1 MKKVI
6 KDIVPYIAIILI
18 VVLIR
23 SFIAT
28 PVRVTGYSMYPTF
41 DDGQILILNKTKKEY
56 KRFDVVVVNYNGEKL
71 IKRIIGLPGEHIQ
84 YKNNK
89 LYVNG
94 KYVVESFLNNDVKTN
109 DFDIIDLMITS
120 FIPKDS
126 YLVLGD
132 NRENSTDSR
141 VFGFV
146 KKENILGT
154 TVFSVFPFTKFGTI

>member
-1 MKKVI
+1 MKKI
-6 KDIVPYIAIILI
+6 LKDIIPYIVIIVT

-23 SFIAT
+23 SFLVT
-28 PVRVTGYSMYPTF
+28 PVRVAGYSMYPTF

-56 KRFDVVVVNYNGEKL
+56 KRFNVVVVNYNGEKL
-71 IKRIIGLPGEHIQ
+71 IKRVIGLPGEHIQ

-94 KYVVESFLNNDVKTN
+94 KYVKEPFLNSDVKTN

-146 KKENILGT
+146 KKDEILGT
-154 TVFSVFPFTKFGTI
+154 TVFSIFPFTKFGTI

>member
-1 MKKVI
+1 MKKII
-6 KDIVPYIAIILI
+6 KDIIPYISIILI

-23 SFIAT
+23 SFIVT

-71 IKRIIGLPGEHIQ
+71 IKRVIGLPGEHIQ

-94 KYVVESFLNNDVKTN
+94 KYVEESFLNSDVKTN

-146 KKENILGT
+146 KKDNILGT
-154 TVFSVFPFTKFGTI
+154 TIFSVFPFTKFGTI

>member
-1 MKKVI
+1 MKKII
-6 KDIVPYIAIILI
+6 KDIIPYIIII
-18 VVLIR
+18 VAVVLIR
-23 SFIAT
+23 SFLVT

-71 IKRIIGLPGEHIQ
+71 IKRVIGLPGEHIQ

-94 KYVVESFLNNDVKTN
+94 KYVEESFLNSDVKTN

-146 KKENILGT
+146 KKDDILGT
-154 TVFSVFPFTKFGTI
+154 TVFSIFPFTKFGTI

>member
-1 MKKVI
+1 MKKI
-6 KDIVPYIAIILI
+6 LKDIIPYIIII
-18 VVLIR
+18 VAVVLIR
-23 SFIAT
+23 SFLVT

-41 DDGQILILNKTKKEY
+41 DDGQILILNKTKNEY

-71 IKRIIGLPGEHIQ
+71 IKRVIGLPGEHIQ

-89 LYVNG
+89 LYING
-94 KYVVESFLNNDVKTN
+94 KYVKEPFLNSDVKTN

-146 KKENILGT
+146 KKDDILGT
-154 TVFSVFPFTKFGTI
+154 TVFSIFPFTKFGTI